1 MGTGNVS
8 ELLSTYPKVRWY
20 NSLIVRILLLCIVLA
35 LCLLGSVYEISRH
48 YFHEVVQEMET
59 NTTDIASE
67 MSLRLAEM
75 PNVDPH
81 ALEEDIAKDHDG
93 ASLKLT
99 PYSQQVEVGTFTVE
113 KDVNGKLTKAAR
125 VPIIVQGKPA
135 WVLTVRW
142 SVVPQTEI
150 LRAFKNKYLATL
162 TLVFLVAIVLM
173 VYFIAKLLRPLTELS
188 ETCSQISSGNL
199 KDVAT
204 GRNTGEIL
212 ALEHTFNKMVSS
224 LREKEIVEANLRQA
238 QRLSAI
244 GNLAAGVAH
253 DVRNPLN
260 AIKLLSSHAMDTLG
274 EVPDASSAVKHLQ
287 TIRSEV
293 NRLEE
298 IVSGFL
304 SLARERELRQEP
316 YRVDALIE
324 ECVRLVRKD
333 AEERGVSLTTEL
345 RAGALSL
352 MLDPKQMTRAI
363 LNVLINAMEA
373 CSGDGGRVRVFS
385 RTTDTTCEIEVR
397 DNGPG
402 MPKEVA
408 ERVFEPYFTTKTT
421 GTGLGLS
428 ITRGIVEEHGGAIS
442 LISLEQQGCQV
453 LISLPIKREDIL
465 R

>member
-1 MGTGNVS
+1 MRVDNVS
-8 ELLSTYPKVRWY
+8 GQLGTYPTVRWY

-48 YFHEVVQEMET
+48 YFREVVQEMET

-67 MSLRLAEM
+67 MSLRLEET
-75 PNVDPH
+75 PNTDPR
-81 ALEEDIAKDHDG
+81 ALEEDIAKSHDG
-93 ASLKLT
+93 AMLKLT

-113 KDVNGKLTKAAR
+113 KDLDGKLTKAAR

-142 SVVPQTEI
+142 GVVPQTEI

-162 TLVFLVAIVLM
+162 TLVFLVTIVFM

-212 ALEHTFNKMVSS
+212 ALEHTFNQMVSS

-274 EVPDASSAVKHLQ
+274 DVPEASSAVKHLQ

-333 AEERGVSLTTEL
+333 AEDRGVSLTTEL
-345 RAGALSL
+345 RAGSLSL

-385 RTTDTTCEIEVR
+385 RTTETTCEIEIR

-402 MPKEVA
+402 MPKDVA

-428 ITRGIVEEHGGAIS
+428 ITRGIVEEHGGSIS

-453 LISLPIKREDIL
+453 LISLPIVNKDPIH
-465 R
+465 

>member
-1 MGTGNVS
+1 MSNTA
-8 ELLSTYPKVRWY
+8 ETYPKVRWY
-20 NSLIVRILLLCIVLA
+20 NSLILRIIALCVVLA

-48 YFHEVVQEMET
+48 YFREVVQEMET
-59 NTTDIASE
+59 YTADIASE
-67 MSLRLAEM
+67 MTLRLEES
-75 PNVDPH
+75 PGTDPH
-81 ALEEDIAKDHDG
+81 SIEEDVAKKYDSTTLD
-93 ASLKLT
+93 LT
-99 PYSQQVEVGTFTVE
+99 PYSQSVELGAFMLE
-113 KDVNGKLTKAAR
+113 KDPEGKLTKVAR
-125 VPIIVQGKPA
+125 VPILVQGKPA
-135 WVLTVRW
+135 WLMTVRW

-150 LRAFKNKYLATL
+150 LRAFKNKFLAAL
-162 TLVFLVAIVLM
+162 TIVFLVTIVSM

-188 ETCSQISSGNL
+188 NSCAQISSGNL
-199 KDVAT
+199 TDVAT

-212 ALEHTFNKMVSS
+212 ALEHTFNKMVTS

-274 EVPDASSAVKHLQ
+274 DVPEAGSAVKHLQ
-287 TIRSEV
+287 TIRNEV

-304 SLARERELRQEP
+304 SLARERELKQEP
-316 YRVDALIE
+316 YRVDALLE
-324 ECVRLVRKD
+324 ECTRLVRND
-333 AEERGVSLTTEL
+333 AEERGVKISTEL
-345 RAGALSL
+345 RAGNLSL

-363 LNVLINAMEA
+363 LNLLINAMEA

-385 RTTDTTCEIEVR
+385 RVSDKSCEIEIR

-402 MPKEVA
+402 MPKDIS
-408 ERVFEPYFTTKTT
+408 ERAFEPYFTTKNT

-428 ITRGIVEEHGGAIS
+428 ITRGIVEEHGGSIR
-442 LISLEQQGCQV
+442 LMSLEKQGCQV
-453 LISLPIKREDIL
+453 LISLPLETKS
-465 R
+465 

>member
-1 MGTGNVS
+1 MSGIS
-8 ELLSTYPKVRWY
+8 ETYPRIRWY
-20 NSLIVRILLLCIVLA
+20 NSLILRIIVLCVVLA
-35 LCLLGSVYEISRH
+35 LCLLGSVFEISRH
-48 YFHEVVQEMET
+48 YFGEVVQEMET
-59 NTTDIASE
+59 YTADIATE
-67 MSLRLAEM
+67 LSLRLEES
-75 PNVDPH
+75 PNADPRSI
-81 ALEEDIAKDHDG
+81 EDDLAKKYDG
-93 ASLKLT
+93 TTLKLA
-99 PYSQQVEVGTFTVE
+99 PYSESVEVAPFMLE
-113 KDVNGKLTKAAR
+113 KDETGKLTKVAR
-125 VPIIVQGKPA
+125 VPIVVQGKPA
-135 WVLTVRW
+135 FLLTLRW
-142 SVVPQTEI
+142 SIVPQTEI
-150 LRAFKNKYLATL
+150 LRAFKNKFLAAL
-162 TLVFLVAIVLM
+162 SIVFLVTTGLM

-188 ETCSQISSGNL
+188 ESCAQISSGNL
-199 KDVAT
+199 KDVTT
-204 GRNTGEIL
+204 GRNAGEIL

-260 AIKLLSSHAMDTLG
+260 AIKLLSSHALDTLG
-274 EVPDASSAVKHLQ
+274 EAPEAGPAVKHLQ

-316 YRVDALIE
+316 YRIDALIE

-333 AEERGVSLTTEL
+333 AEARGVRLSTEL
-345 RAGALSL
+345 RAGNLSL

-373 CSGDGGRVRVFS
+373 CSGDGGRMRVFS
-385 RTTDTTCEIEVR
+385 RMTDMTCEIEIR

-402 MPKEVA
+402 VSKDAA

-428 ITRGIVEEHGGAIS
+428 ITRGIVEEHGGTIS

-453 LISLPIKREDIL
+453 LITLPLETKS
-465 R
+465 